1 MHCVEDEL
9 FRVYL
14 EVRGSAASGVLLKL
28 QARGKI
34 TSQARWL
41 RIKQEAKL
49 QHPPLGLQV
58 HKSATGSAAPG
69 PVNATAACGGAT
81 HTLCSPTAAWGMQAV
96 PPPAPN
102 APRSQRSAFQM
113 LAIPPFRPALAVRP
127 VQAHRRES
135 GYNRPLGP
143 SAPGEPVIS
152 SNNNH

>member
-81 HTLCSPTAAWGMQAV
+81 HAVQPDCGVGHASRASSCPKGPTVTALSLPDAHHPSFPSSASRAACTGTSKGEWLQQA
-96 PPPAPN
+96 AG
-102 APRSQRSAFQM
+102 
-113 LAIPPFRPALAVRP
+113 PFCT
-127 VQAHRRES
+127 RRT
-135 GYNRPLGP
+135 GDYLK
-143 SAPGEPVIS
+143 
-152 SNNNH
+152 